1 MADEQTP
8 DRASQNVSRETLA
21 GASTPQ
27 TIWHQLP
34 AAAEELVLNW
44 LTVTAAEIP
53 ADLTSDLDSD
63 LVTDPSADLDFT
75 TRLLELIAAPQD
87 ALLAALGLRKL
98 TKDMPETLTPKDRL
112 VLRTSGGSALGMP
125 WAVMPLTKR
134 WLRGRLANLL
144 CVATLPSEADNPAQ
158 TEDLREVLTTL
169 SDAHTPAA
177 AQLHGEIPLGPAG
190 AGNEL
195 SRLLALAKMPELEY
209 LTVSVTRLAP
219 GDDWAAESRI
229 IRAVAALRELITVAA
244 DHQTRVLIDA
254 ASYSE
259 AHLAQQ
265 VTLRLLESPELT
277 GISFGY
283 TLRSEMPEAAQFLN
297 TIAVR
302 AAGRQRAG
310 GSALEIRLTS
320 GSTLDAESTNSILT
334 GLTVPVLAD
343 QVNRE
348 AALLRLLR
356 TTLDSPGLTPVLVSD
371 NPYTVA
377 AAQSLSDLLRPE
389 AVTSKASGADP
400 ALLKNPAAAPQPLTD
415 LPSAT
420 GASPADANS
429 AGASVADENTDSE
442 EFDPNATVDVSA
454 LLSTRRGDTVDLSS
468 VRAAAD
474 GSTNS
479 FAETVTHH
487 ADEPTRDDISAAS
500 AHGLSGNHSVIY
512 EIRSGIAPELVRV
525 LHASANRVR
534 IALPLVP
541 PSEFGAAVPYLVD
554 LAAEAADPASALANQ
569 HILNPNNLSSP
580 EGRYQQLATLERACE
595 QAQQPAPQVHR
606 TQDRT
611 TVTAPSD
618 RDSGLF
624 YRPTETVLNETGGLT
639 AAVLGLSEDSETGEI
654 VVDSVK
660 EHRTVPVVSTT
671 GFASEPVTDP
681 LSPIN
686 RRWMRSNLEAAGQ
699 ATTASKAGSP
709 GQAETASG
717 AGRAGSATG
726 ASHSPDAAT
735 DAIHATTKIARS
747 AVAAQSRLGVIGHQ
761 QRGKTLRQ
769 LGFKLTAER
778 AQLTTLLARHSGANP
793 VLLDDWANYLIDSC
807 RYLAQQTEDLSYL
820 RGAEYQPRGI
830 SLIAC
835 DESAVAC
842 EVAEQLLANFA
853 AGNATVISAPA
864 STAALLS
871 EFTQLLQSAG
881 LPQQAS
887 QAVSADEVAT
897 TELVQRVQFA
907 QTIVLGSAQLAREI
921 TRVKPETL
929 LTGRNT
935 GAADRVDTVLITPAA
950 DYRLAAAAVVEN
962 ALTGIPGGYGKP
974 KALILLGSAARNGRL
989 RELLADAARSIKV
1002 GYSVKPST
1010 IPSTGTGTSPG
1021 TNPGIHHSAKP
1032 ADQNSKHR
1040 AATIAE
1046 TAAATARMQNRLT
1059 PLATP
1064 VTDAERRA
1072 LTELDRGET
1081 WLVTPRQ
1088 LDSDGRSWSP
1098 GIKLGVSPQSE
1109 IWQHL
1114 HRIPLLA
1121 VTSAHSLSDAVRI
1134 QNQLGAGTLAALY
1147 SHDSA
1152 EMLPWIDS
1160 VRAATLFVNQRT
1172 LRPRVER
1179 CPAGSWGSGVLNSQT
1194 LSGGPNQLVPLGSWR
1209 IRPGTQ
1215 SGTLHLRGLEP
1226 AIQQLIEAA
1235 QHLIGYESFDRV
1247 RRAALADELSW
1258 RTEYGIA
1265 CDVSGLGVE
1274 HNLLR
1279 YLPVPTVIRLTDDG
1293 AIDELLRVLI
1303 AGILVNAPLTVSTG
1317 SGLPPDL
1324 HALLTAR
1331 GLDVHV
1337 ESDDY
1342 WLERIAVR
1350 GALVGQLPAGRIRLI
1365 GGDPARVAEWLG
1377 SLGGVSIW
1385 ADPVTMAGPV
1395 ELLSFLREQAISIS
1409 THRYGLLYRDSRLSN
1424 WLREVGR

>member
-34 AAAEELVLNW
+34 AAAEEVVLNW

-53 ADLTSDLDSD
+53 ADLTSDLGSD
-63 LVTDPSADLDFT
+63 LVTDPATDLDFT

-98 TKDMPETLTPKDRL
+98 TQDMPETLTPKDRL
-112 VLRTSGGSALGMP
+112 VLRTSGGAALGMP

-177 AQLHGEIPLGPAG
+177 AQLHGEIPLGPTG
-190 AGNEL
+190 AGKEL

-244 DHQTRVLIDA
+244 AHQTRVLIDA
-254 ASYSE
+254 ASYQE

-302 AAGRQRAG
+302 AAGRQRTG
-310 GSALEIRLTS
+310 GPALEIRLTS
-320 GSTLDAESTNSILT
+320 DSTLDAESTNSILT

-343 QVNRE
+343 PVNRE

-356 TTLDSPGLTPVLVSD
+356 TTLDAPGLTPVLVSD

-389 AVTSKASGADP
+389 AVTSAASGADP
-400 ALLKNPAAAPQPLTD
+400 ARLQKPAAAPPPLTD

-420 GASPADANS
+420 G
-429 AGASVADENTDSE
+429 ENTDDE
-442 EFDPNATVDVSA
+442 DFDPNATVDVSA
-454 LLSTRRGDTVDLSS
+454 LLRARRGDTVDLSS

-479 FAETVTHH
+479 FAETVSHH
-487 ADEPTRDDISAAS
+487 ADEPTRDEISAAS

-525 LHASANRVR
+525 LHAAANRVR

-554 LAAEAADPASALANQ
+554 LAAEAADSASALANQ

-580 EGRYQQLATLERACE
+580 EGRYQQLATLERVCE
-595 QAQQPAPQVHR
+595 QAQQPAPQVYR

-639 AAVLGLSEDSETGEI
+639 AAVLGLSEDSETGEV

-699 ATTASKAGSP
+699 AATARKAESP
-709 GQAETASG
+709 GQAATASG
-717 AGRAGSATG
+717 AGRTESAAGAG
-726 ASHSPDAAT
+726 HSPDAAT
-735 DAIHATTKIARS
+735 DAIHDPAQIARS
-747 AVAAQSRLGVIGHQ
+747 AGAAQSRLGGIGHQ
-761 QRGKTLRQ
+761 QRGKILRQ
-769 LGFKLTAER
+769 LGFKLTSER

-830 SLIAC
+830 TLIAC

-864 STAALLS
+864 STAALLG
-871 EFTQLLQSAG
+871 EFAELLQSAG
-881 LPQQAS
+881 LPKQAS
-887 QAVSADEVAT
+887 QAVSADEVAA
-897 TELVQRVQFA
+897 TELVQQVPFA

-935 GAADRVDTVLITPAA
+935 GAADRVDSVLITPAA

-1002 GYSVKPST
+1002 GYSVKPS
-1010 IPSTGTGTSPG
+1010 
-1021 TNPGIHHSAKP
+1021 AKP
-1032 ADQNSKHR
+1032 AGQNSKHR

-1059 PLATP
+1059 PLSTP

-1088 LDSDGRSWSP
+1088 LDSEGRSWSP

-1147 SHDSA
+1147 SNDSA

-1160 VRAATLFVNQRT
+1160 VRAATLFINQRT

-1215 SGTLHLRGLEP
+1215 SATLHLRGLEP

-1235 QHLIGYESFDRV
+1235 QHLIGYESYDRV

-1265 CDVSGLGVE
+1265 RDVSGLGVE

-1303 AGILVNAPLTVSTG
+1303 AGILVNAPLAVSTG

-1331 GLDVHV
+1331 GIDVHV
-1337 ESDDY
+1337 ESDNY

-1350 GALVGQLPAGRIRLI
+1350 GARVGQLPAGRIRLI

-1409 THRYGLLYRDSRLSN
+1409 AHRYGMLYRDSRLAE
-1424 WLREVGR
+1424 WLRMVGR

>member
-53 ADLTSDLDSD
+53 ADLTSDLGSD
-63 LVTDPSADLDFT
+63 LVTDPATDLDFT

-98 TKDMPETLTPKDRL
+98 TQDMPETLTPKDRL
-112 VLRTSGGSALGMP
+112 VLRTSGGAALGMP

-177 AQLHGEIPLGPAG
+177 AQLYGEIPLGPTG
-190 AGNEL
+190 AGKEL
-195 SRLLALAKMPELEY
+195 TRLLALAKMPELEY

-244 DHQTRVLIDA
+244 AHQTRVLIDA
-254 ASYSE
+254 ASYQE

-320 GSTLDAESTNSILT
+320 DSTLDAESTNSILT

-356 TTLDSPGLTPVLVSD
+356 TTLDAPGLTPVLVSD

-400 ALLKNPAAAPQPLTD
+400 ALLQKPAAASQSLSD

-429 AGASVADENTDSE
+429 AGASVTGENTDGE

-454 LLSTRRGDTVDLSS
+454 LLSARRGDTVDLSS

-474 GSTNS
+474 GSTSS
-479 FAETVTHH
+479 FAETVSHH
-487 ADEPTRDDISAAS
+487 ADEPTRDDINAAS

-525 LHASANRVR
+525 LHAAANRVR

-580 EGRYQQLATLERACE
+580 EGRYQQLAALERVCE

-618 RDSGLF
+618 RDSALF

-699 ATTASKAGSP
+699 AETA
-709 GQAETASG
+709 GQAE
-717 AGRAGSATG
+717 
-726 ASHSPDAAT
+726 AAQ
-735 DAIHATTKIARS
+735 IARS
-747 AVAAQSRLGVIGHQ
+747 AAAAQSRLGVIGHQ

-830 SLIAC
+830 TLIAC

-871 EFTQLLQSAG
+871 EFAELLQSAG

-887 QAVSADEVAT
+887 QAVSAEEVAA

-989 RELLADAARSIKV
+989 RALLADAARSIKV

-1010 IPSTGTGTSPG
+1010 NPSTGTGANPSSGTG
-1021 TNPGIHHSAKP
+1021 TNPGSGTGTGTGLGIHQSAKP
-1032 ADQNSKHR
+1032 ADQSGKHR
-1040 AATIAE
+1040 AAAIAE

-1059 PLATP
+1059 PLPTP

-1134 QNQLGAGTLAALY
+1134 QNQLGAGTLAALF

-1160 VRAATLFVNQRT
+1160 VRAATLFINQRT

-1235 QHLIGYESFDRV
+1235 QHLIGYESYDRV

-1265 CDVSGLGVE
+1265 RDVSGLGVE

-1303 AGILVNAPLTVSTG
+1303 AGILVNAPLAVSTG

-1331 GLDVHV
+1331 GIDVHV

-1350 GALVGQLPAGRIRLI
+1350 GARVGQLPAGRIRLI

-1409 THRYGLLYRDSRLSN
+1409 AHRYGMLYRDSRLAE